1 MLCYESPMN
10 MKELRDINRTTPFH
24 PYTVRTSDGDAIH
37 VPHPDFMFIPPLGDT
52 VIVVDQDGGKH
63 IVDADRITKL
73 ELRRARPSKSP
84 R

>member
-1 MLCYESPMN
+1 
-10 MKELRDINRTTPFH
+10 
-24 PYTVRTSDGDAIH
+24 
-37 VPHPDFMFIPPLGDT
+37 MFIPPLGDT

-63 IVDADRITKL
+63 IVDADHITKL